1 MTGCWHAG
9 SGRRPR
15 GWLPAV
21 AALALMVLA
30 GCGYAAADAA
40 GGTSTAVCANATR
53 VDHLTVDRL
62 NVLHQDFH
70 FVIPAHIT
78 VTDAHQAQT
87 VARVLCALP
96 PVGHGVYFCPA
107 DWGIR
112 YRLRFAVRQHW
123 LRPVTLDAT
132 GCTWATGLGPV
143 RFISNGFWHDLGIA
157 AGLGHASFATFTGE
171 PGV

>member
-1 MTGCWHAG
+1 MTGCWQAG

-21 AALALMVLA
+21 AALALMALA
-30 GCGYAAADAA
+30 GCGTAAADTA
-40 GGTSTAVCANATR
+40 GGTSTAVCANAAR
-53 VDHLTVDRL
+53 VDRLTIDRL

-70 FVIPAHIT
+70 FVIPAHLT

-96 PVGHGVYFCPA
+96 PAGHHAYFCPV

-112 YRLRFAVRQHW
+112 YQLRFAVGQHW

-132 GCTWATGLGPV
+132 GCTMATGLGPV
-143 RFISNGFWHDLGIA
+143 RFISDGFWHALGVA
-157 AGLGHASFATFTGE
+157 AGLSHASISTFASG
-171 PGV
+171 PGA